1 MHALAIGGGGGG
13 GGGQSVAKVSVKMMP
28 IFLVNAIMR
37 VTCLFGEHN

>member
-13 GGGQSVAKVSVKMMP
+13 GGGGGEGGGQSVAKVSVKMMP

-37 VTCLFGEHN
+37 VT